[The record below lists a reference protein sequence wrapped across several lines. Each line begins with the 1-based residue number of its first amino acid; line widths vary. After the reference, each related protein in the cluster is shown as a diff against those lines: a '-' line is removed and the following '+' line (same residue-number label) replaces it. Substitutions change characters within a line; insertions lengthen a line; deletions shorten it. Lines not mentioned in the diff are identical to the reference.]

1 MTERPSVVHVIP
13 DKMGGALTIVANLLA
28 HRHPDTFE
36 YRLVLTHTRLHVDTR
51 SSLPI
56 ASDKTTVVEYTLPIE
71 NLSTVLRRLEAA
83 IGPGPGVLVCHDH
96 LELLLAASRPLDR
109 AVVQVLHG
117 DYDYYYNLAIDHQS
131 YVDAFVAYSRTVFER
146 LLERLPQRAAD
157 VFWLP
162 YGIPITNDR
171 RTAVSSSL
179 RAVFVGRL
187 DEAKGVFDLP
197 AIDRLLRARGVV
209 VHWTILGDGPARNAL
224 QLRFPPS
231 DQVRYD
237 VAETPAATRA
247 ILAMHDVLVLP
258 SRGEGLS
265 VATVEAMCTG
275 VVPIVG
281 DLPSMAELVDN
292 ETTGFRVPV
301 GDVSAFAS
309 AILGLDRD
317 RQRLETMSAATLVF
331 ARQHYDISL
340 RAAAYQALFAEVAE
354 RAGQRPR
361 ARPRAVGSR
370 LDRPWIPNSFVRLIR
385 TAIRQAR

>member
-1 MTERPSVVHVIP
+1 M
-13 DKMGGALTIVANLLA
+13 
-28 HRHPDTFE
+28 
-36 YRLVLTHTRLHVDTR
+36 
-51 SSLPI
+51 PI
-56 ASDKTTVVEYTLPIE
+56 ASDATTVVEYTLPIE

-96 LELLLAASRPLDR
+96 LELLLAASRPQDR

-117 DYDYYYNLAIDHQS
+117 DYDYYYNLAIEHQS
-131 YVDAFVAYSRTVFER
+131 YVHAFVAYSRTVHQR
-146 LLERLPQRAAD
+146 LVERLPQRATD
-157 VFWLP
+157 IFWLP
-162 YGIPITNDR
+162 YGIPITSDR
-171 RTAVSSSL
+171 RAVASGDL

-209 VHWTILGDGPARNAL
+209 VHWTVLGDGPARQAL

-237 VAETPAATRA
+237 VAETPAAARA
-247 ILAMHDVLVLP
+247 IVAKHDVLVLP

-265 VATVEAMCTG
+265 VATVEAMCAG
-275 VVPIVG
+275 VVPIVS
-281 DLPSMAELVDN
+281 DLPSMAELADN
-292 ETTGFRVPV
+292 QTTGFRVAV
-301 GDVSAFAS
+301 GDVSAFAG
-309 AILGLDRD
+309 AILELDRD
-317 RQRLETMSAATLVF
+317 RQRLETMSAAALSF
-331 ARQHYDISL
+331 ARQRYDIAA

-354 RAGQRPR
+354 RARLRPR

-370 LDRPWIPNSFVRLIR
+370 LDRPWIPNGFVRLVR